1 MTSVVLICFLSY
13 LLGAIPFSLIV
24 ARSKGVDLRQHGS
37 GNAGATNVYRVMGKG
52 PGALVFVLDCLKG
65 VVATVL
71 ISQIRV
77 DGESLIGLLGSRPV
91 LADTWPMIM
100 AGAAAMLGHVFTIWG
115 RLFFGS
121 WRGGKGVATG
131 TGMLAGL
138 IPVAIGIGVLLFIGI
153 VALTRTVSLGS
164 ILASASLPLTLVVGH
179 FAFGHPEPPPIW
191 VFAIAVP
198 VFILWTHRANVKRLI
213 QGTEPKFSSGS

>member
-1 MTSVVLICFLSY
+1 MASVVVICLLSY

-52 PGALVFVLDCLKG
+52 PGALVFALDCLKG

-71 ISQIRV
+71 ISQIRIG
-77 DGESLIGLLGSRPV
+77 GESLIGLLGSRPV

-100 AGAAAMLGHVFTIWG
+100 AGAAAMLGHVVTIWG
-115 RLFFGS
+115 KAFFGS

-131 TGMLAGL
+131 SGILVGL
-138 IPVAIGIGVLLFIGI
+138 IPVAVGIGLALFISVI
-153 VALTRTVSLGS
+153 ALTRIVSLAS
-164 ILASASLPLTLVVGH
+164 ILASVSLPLTLIIGH
-179 FAFGHPEPPPIW
+179 YAFGHPEPPPIW

-198 VFILWTHRANVKRLI
+198 VFIIWTHRTNVKRLLN
-213 QGTEPKFSSGS
+213 GTEPRVSAGG

>member
-1 MTSVVLICFLSY
+1 MTSVLLICLLSY
-13 LLGAIPFSLIV
+13 LVGAIPFSLIV

-52 PGALVFVLDCLKG
+52 PGALVFALDCLKG

-71 ISQIRV
+71 ISQIRFE
-77 DGESLIGLLGSRPV
+77 GESLIGLLGSRPV
-91 LADTWPMIM
+91 LADTWPMIL
-100 AGAAAMLGHVFTIWG
+100 AGASAMVGHVFTLWG

-131 TGMLAGL
+131 SGMLVGL
-138 IPVAIGIGVLLFIGI
+138 IPVAVGIGLMLFIAV
-153 VALTRTVSLGS
+153 VALTRIVSLGS
-164 ILASASLPLTLVVGH
+164 ILAAASLPITLVVGH

-191 VFAIAVP
+191 VFAIIVP
-198 VFILWTHRANVKRLI
+198 VLILWTHRTNVKRLLN
-213 QGTEPKFSSGS
+213 GTEPRVSAGG